1 MKISQLD
8 TGLFRLVIIVLMML
22 LLVFFINK
30 SYLKNRETIE
40 SVNFELEQQ
49 NFIKTVALVNGQW
62 LLEGRPRTVTFSFYD
77 QGNKVGRR
85 QNFAMSKFGWPSLPA
100 ARQANYCLDLWAAVI
115 NVDAA
120 EAKQKIIT
128 QINYHKEDDIY
139 CQICDG
145 NQQDVCLTYSTKTG
159 ISSAE

>member
-8 TGLFRLVIIVLMML
+8 TGLFRLVIVVLMML
-22 LLVFFINK
+22 WLVFFINK

-49 NFIKTVALVNGQW
+49 NFIKTVALINAQW
-62 LLEGRPRTVTFSFYD
+62 LLEGRPSTVTFSFYD
-77 QGNKVGRR
+77 QGNKAGILRE
-85 QNFAMSKFGWPSLPA
+85 FAMSKFGWPSLLA
-100 ARQANYCLDLWAAVI
+100 ANKASYCLDLWSVVI
-115 NVDAA
+115 NVDPA
-120 EAKQKIIT
+120 EAEKKILT
-128 QINYHKEDDIY
+128 RINYHKQDDIY

-145 NQQDVCLTYSTKTG
+145 NQQDVCLTYSTKSG